1 MAKYIIGGSSM
12 RYIKDEEFIRG
23 NCPMTKED
31 IRILSIAKMNLE
43 ENSKILDVGA
53 GTGSISIQAA
63 KICEKGQVIAIE
75 KDEEALDIIKKNK
88 ENFNCENL
96 KIIEGEALEV
106 EEHINDSFNS
116 IFIGG
121 SGGNLEEII
130 SRYGNKILNHG
141 TMVLNFITINNLSR
155 ALETLKKLN
164 YKTECVQ
171 VSISKASGKSNM
183 LIANNPIFIITAI
196 KNGGD
201 L

>member
-1 MAKYIIGGSSM
+1 M

-164 YKTECVQ
+164 YKTECIQ
-171 VSISKASGKSNM
+171 VTISKAKGKSNM
-183 LIANNPIFIITAI
+183 LIANNPIFIITAT

>member
-1 MAKYIIGGSSM
+1 MK
-12 RYIKDEEFIRG
+12 YIKDEEFIRG
-23 NCPMTKED
+23 SCPMTKED
-31 IRILSIAKMNLE
+31 IRILCIAKMNLD

-63 KICEKGQVIAIE
+63 KICARGSITSIE
-75 KDEEALDIIKKNK
+75 KDEEALNIIKQNK
-88 ENFNCENL
+88 EKFNCENL

-106 EEHINDSFNS
+106 EEHIKDSFNS

-121 SGGNLEEII
+121 SGGDLEEII
-130 SRYGNKILNHG
+130 KIYSQKLLNNG
-141 TMVLNFITINNLSR
+141 TMVLNFITINNLYT

-164 YKTECVQ
+164 YKTECIQ
-171 VSISKASGKSNM
+171 VSISKSKGKSNM
-183 LIANNPIFIITAI
+183 LMANNPIFIITAT

>member
-1 MAKYIIGGSSM
+1 M

-23 NCPMTKED
+23 SCPMTKED

-63 KICEKGQVIAIE
+63 KICAKGQVIAIE

-88 ENFNCENL
+88 EKFNCENL
-96 KIIEGEALEV
+96 NIIEGETLEV

-130 SRYGNKILNHG
+130 SRYQNKLLNNG
-141 TMVLNFITINNLSR
+141 TMVLNFITINNLNR
-155 ALETLKKLN
+155 ALEILKELN
-164 YKTECVQ
+164 YKTECIQ
-171 VSISKASGKSNM
+171 VAISKAKGKSNM
-183 LIANNPIFIITAI
+183 LIANNPIFIITAT
-196 KNGGD
+196 KNGGGYNE
-201 L
+201 

>member
-1 MAKYIIGGSSM
+1 M
-12 RYIKDEEFIRG
+12 RYIRDEEFIRG

-31 IRILSIAKMNLE
+31 IRILSISKMNLE
-43 ENSKILDVGA
+43 ENSKVLDVGA
-53 GTGSISIQAA
+53 GTGSVSIQAA
-63 KICEKGQVIAIE
+63 KICKKGRVFAIE

-88 ENFNCENL
+88 DKFNCENV
-96 KIIEGEALEV
+96 KIIEGEALEL
-106 EEHINDSFNS
+106 EETIKDSFNS

-130 SRYGNKILNHG
+130 SRYGDKLLDQG
-141 TMVLNFITINNLSR
+141 TMVLNFITINNLNR

-164 YKTECVQ
+164 YKTECIQ
-171 VSISKASGKSNM
+171 VSISKARGKSNM

-196 KNGGD
+196 KNGGN

>member
-1 MAKYIIGGSSM
+1 MIYI
-12 RYIKDEEFIRG
+12 RDEEFIRG

-31 IRILSIAKMNLE
+31 IRILSISKMNLE
-43 ENSKILDVGA
+43 ENSKVLDVGA
-53 GTGSISIQAA
+53 GTGSVSIQAA
-63 KICEKGQVIAIE
+63 IICKKGRVFAIE

-88 ENFNCENL
+88 DKFNCENV
-96 KIIEGEALEV
+96 KIIEGEALEL
-106 EEHINDSFNS
+106 EETIKDSFNS

-130 SRYGNKILNHG
+130 SRYGDKLLDKG
-141 TMVLNFITINNLSR
+141 TMVLNFITINNLNA

-164 YKTECVQ
+164 YKTECIQ
-171 VSISKASGKSNM
+171 VSISKARGKSNM
-183 LIANNPIFIITAI
+183 LIANNPIFIITAV

>member
-1 MAKYIIGGSSM
+1 M
-12 RYIKDEEFIRG
+12 RYIRDEEFIRG

-31 IRILSIAKMNLE
+31 IRILSISKMNLE
-43 ENSKILDVGA
+43 ENSKVLDVGA
-53 GTGSISIQAA
+53 GTGSVSIQAA
-63 KICEKGQVIAIE
+63 KICKKGRVFAIE

-88 ENFNCENL
+88 DKFNCENV
-96 KIIEGEALEV
+96 KIIEGEALELG
-106 EEHINDSFNS
+106 ETIKDSFNS

-130 SRYGNKILNHG
+130 NRYGDKLLDQG
-141 TMVLNFITINNLSR
+141 TMVLNFITINNLNM

-164 YKTECVQ
+164 YKTECIQ
-171 VSISKASGKSNM
+171 VSISKARGKSNM

-196 KNGGD
+196 KNGGN

>member
-1 MAKYIIGGSSM
+1 M

-155 ALETLKKLN
+155 ALETLKN
-164 YKTECVQ
+164 
-171 VSISKASGKSNM
+171 
-183 LIANNPIFIITAI
+183 
-196 KNGGD
+196 
-201 L
+201 

>member
-1 MAKYIIGGSSM
+1 MK
-12 RYIKDEEFIRG
+12 YIKDQEFIRG

-31 IRILSIAKMNLE
+31 IRILSISKMNLE
-43 ENSKILDVGA
+43 ENSKVLDVGA
-53 GTGSISIQAA
+53 GTGSVSIQAA
-63 KICEKGQVIAIE
+63 KICKKGRVFAIE

-88 ENFNCENL
+88 DKFNCENV
-96 KIIEGEALEV
+96 KIIEGEALEL
-106 EEHINDSFNS
+106 EETIKDSFNS

-130 SRYGNKILNHG
+130 SRYGDKLLDQG
-141 TMVLNFITINNLSR
+141 TMVLNFITINNLNR

-164 YKTECVQ
+164 YKTECIQ
-171 VSISKASGKSNM
+171 VSISKARGKSNM

-196 KNGGD
+196 KNGGN

>member
-1 MAKYIIGGSSM
+1 MK
-12 RYIKDEEFIRG
+12 YIKDEEFIRG
-23 NCPMTKED
+23 SCPMTKED

-63 KICEKGQVIAIE
+63 KICAKGQVIAIE

-88 ENFNCENL
+88 EKFNCKNL
-96 KIIEGEALEV
+96 NIIEGEALEV

-130 SRYGNKILNHG
+130 SRYQNKLLNNG
-141 TMVLNFITINNLSR
+141 IMVLNFITINNLNR
-155 ALETLKKLN
+155 ALEILKELN
-164 YKTECVQ
+164 YKTECIQ
-171 VSISKASGKSNM
+171 VAISKAKGKSNM
-183 LIANNPIFIITAI
+183 LIANNPIFIITAT
-196 KNGGD
+196 KNGGGYNE
-201 L
+201 

>member
-1 MAKYIIGGSSM
+1 M
-12 RYIKDEEFIRG
+12 RYIRDEEFIRG

-31 IRILSIAKMNLE
+31 IRILSISKMNLE
-43 ENSKILDVGA
+43 ENSKVLDVGA
-53 GTGSISIQAA
+53 GTGSVSIQAA
-63 KICEKGQVIAIE
+63 IICKKGRVFAIE

-88 ENFNCENL
+88 DKFNCENV
-96 KIIEGEALEV
+96 KIIEGEALEL
-106 EEHINDSFNS
+106 EETIKDSFNS

-130 SRYGNKILNHG
+130 SRYGDKLLDKG
-141 TMVLNFITINNLSR
+141 TMVLNFITINNLNA

-164 YKTECVQ
+164 YKTECIQ
-171 VSISKASGKSNM
+171 VSISKARGKSNM
-183 LIANNPIFIITAI
+183 LIANNPIFIITAV

>member
-1 MAKYIIGGSSM
+1 M

-23 NCPMTKED
+23 SCPMTKED

-43 ENSKILDVGA
+43 ENSKVLDVGA
-53 GTGSISIQAA
+53 GTGSISIQVA
-63 KICEKGQVIAIE
+63 KICSKGQVIAIE

-88 ENFNCENL
+88 EKFDCHNL
-96 KIIEGEALEV
+96 KIIQGEAQNV
-106 EEHINDSFNS
+106 EETIKDTFNS

-130 SRYGNKILNHG
+130 SRYGHKLLNHG
-141 TMVLNFITINNLSR
+141 TKVLKFITINNIYT
-155 ALETLKKLN
+155 ALETFKKLN
-164 YKTECVQ
+164 YKTECIQ
-171 VSISKASGKSNM
+171 VSISKAKGKSNM
-183 LIANNPIFIITAI
+183 LIANNPIFIITAT